1 MARYIDGK
9 RTLEVTMLRLVR
21 PFLVALVLV
30 IAGIWLLGWARAIF
44 SSTGLLLVVA
54 LVAVLYL
61 RRHHRAS

>member
-1 MARYIDGK
+1 
-9 RTLEVTMLRLVR
+9 MLRLVR

-30 IAGIWLLGWARAIF
+30 IAGIWLLGRARAIF

-61 RRHHRAS
+61 RRHRRAS